1 MMSPSDLV
9 QQPAAD
15 AAQPALTRFWS
26 DRLAPALLSAV
37 LGAVLLFGAGF
48 SSKIELHN
56 AAHDGRHSAGFPC
69 H

>member
-1 MMSPSDLV
+1 MLPTSDLL
-9 QQPAAD
+9 QNHAAAANPAV
-15 AAQPALTRFWS
+15 TSFWS
-26 DRLAPALLSAV
+26 DRLAPALLSAM